1 MQFTTTHPWIGLP
14 ARHLAR
20 LHFDTWTI
28 GTVGV
33 AVLIAVPLVSVV
45 AIALAPSGDIWQ
57 HLASTVLGHYVST
70 TLLLMLG
77 VGVGTLVIGTS
88 TAWLVTMCRFPGV
101 GVFEW
106 ALLLP
111 LAVPAYVTAYVY
123 TDVLEFAG
131 PVQEGL
137 RLAFGWTNRQD
148 YWFPEIRS
156 LGGAISMMT
165 LVLYPYVYLLSR
177 AAFLEQSVGVLE
189 VSRTLGRGPWRG
201 FFSVALPLARPAIVI
216 GITLVLMETLND
228 FGTVDYFAVA
238 TFTVGI
244 YDVWLNMDSI
254 AGAAQLASVLLL
266 FVLVLIGAER
276 WARRGQRFHHTST
289 RYQDL
294 PSYGLSP
301 GRALLAFLACLAPA
315 CLGFVVPAVVLV
327 RYALTFYDETLNANF
342 FVYASNSLIL
352 SAVSAV
358 LALAIGLFLAYGV
371 RLSDNVVARAAT
383 RFASIGYAVPG
394 AVLAVG
400 VIVPLA
406 AFENA
411 FDGFMRDAF
420 GLSTGLFLSGTV
432 VAVTCGYLARFLA
445 LSFGTL
451 EASLAKVTP
460 NMDGAAR
467 TLGLGPMAVLRR
479 VHLPL
484 IRSSALTAAL
494 LVFVDCM
501 KELPM
506 TMILRPFNFETLAT
520 FVHQYASDELLE
532 ESALG
537 ALTIVAAGILP
548 VILLSVTIGR
558 SRPGHGREVRSRPG
572 HDKRGRG

>member
-1 MQFTTTHPWIGLP
+1 VQITTFHPWISLP
-14 ARHLAR
+14 ARHLGR
-20 LHFDTWTI
+20 LRLNAWTL
-28 GTVGV
+28 GTLGV
-33 AVLIAVPLVSVV
+33 AVLIAVPLISVV
-45 AIALAPSGDIWQ
+45 WLALSPSGDIWQ

-70 TLLLMLG
+70 TLLLMVG
-77 VGVGTLVIGTS
+77 VGIGTLVIGTG

-101 GVFEW
+101 AVFEW

-111 LAVPAYVTAYVY
+111 LAVPAYVIAYVY
-123 TDVLEFAG
+123 TDILEYAG

-137 RLAFGWTNRQD
+137 RQVFGWSNRQD

-177 AAFLEQSVGVLE
+177 AAFLEQSVCVLE

-216 GITLVLMETLND
+216 GISLAMMETLND

-238 TFTVGI
+238 TFTAGI
-244 YDVWLNMDSI
+244 YDVWLNMNSV

-266 FVLVLIGAER
+266 FVLALIGAER
-276 WARRGQRFHHTST
+276 WARRGQRFDQTSS
-289 RYQDL
+289 RHQVL
-294 PSYGLSP
+294 PSYELSP
-301 GRALLAFLACLAPA
+301 RRAGLAFFACLAPVS
-315 CLGFVVPAVVLV
+315 LGFIVPGAVLL
-327 RYALTFYDETLNANF
+327 RYATTFYEESLNANF
-342 FVYASNSLIL
+342 FAYAGNSLTL
-352 SAVSAV
+352 STVSAI
-358 LALAIGLFLAYGV
+358 LALGIGLFLAYGV
-371 RLSDNVVARAAT
+371 RLSDNAVVRAAT

-406 AFENA
+406 AFENSV
-411 FDGFMRDAF
+411 DGFMRDAF
-420 GLSTGLFLSGTV
+420 GLSTGLFMSGTV
-432 VAVTCGYLARFLA
+432 VAITCGYLARFLS

-451 EASLAKVTP
+451 EAGLTKVTP

-467 TLGLGPMAVLRR
+467 TLGLRPFGVLRR

-484 IRSSALTAAL
+484 IRGSALTAAL

-506 TMILRPFNFETLAT
+506 TVVLRPFNFETLAT

-548 VILLSVTIGR
+548 VILLSATIGR
-558 SRPGHGREVRSRPG
+558 SRPGHGQGSSQGSRS
-572 HDKRGRG
+572 